1 MDHRYSQAPLPP
13 GHPAFIA
20 RTPGVREVVRLFPEP
35 SAAGHGSLGVEGGLT
50 FVAGPGMGRTSLLL
64 HLQAALESERRIPCA
79 RVAIAQGAGATGF
92 QTFLGTL
99 AETARTEL
107 LASPSLAAPEHAA
120 LRAALAQPPPGDVA
134 GEPGALTPRG
144 LQDWIDGVGRAAAQG
159 RGCCLLFDDLDR
171 AAGAEWSGA
180 LVAGLRFTFQAASG
194 VTPIFALWNL
204 YFEESMPG
212 SNYFR
217 NVTRPIFVAPLEGS
231 PDASERTALVDLD
244 LPSLTAEARERI
256 EVLAGGHP
264 ALLQRL
270 LGELAGALRPEEVDG
285 LTAAALD
292 AKLLAGEPARR
303 EAVRAL
309 LGRVPQLLPA
319 LRRLERLPQPLS
331 YAALPPALAT
341 AGLLRRDARGM
352 AALPLWIQEGLAER
366 S

>member
-1 MDHRYSQAPLPP
+1 MDHRYSQAPLPV

-35 SAAGHGSLGVEGGLT
+35 SLAGHGSLGVEGGLT

-79 RVAIAQGAGATGF
+79 RVAIAEGASATGF

-99 AETARTEL
+99 AETARREL

-120 LRAALAQPPPGDVA
+120 LRAALSLPAAGDVA

-144 LQDWIDGVGRAAAQG
+144 LQDWIAGVGRAAAQG

-171 AAGAEWSGA
+171 AAGAEWAGA

-217 NVTRPIFVAPLEGS
+217 NVTRPIFLAPLDGS
-231 PDASERTALVDLD
+231 PDGAERTALIDLELQA
-244 LPSLTAEARERI
+244 LPAEARARV

-270 LGELAGALRPEEVDG
+270 LGALAEAVTPQEVGA
-285 LTAAALD
+285 LTAAAVD
-292 AKLLAGEPARR
+292 PKLAPQEPARR

-309 LGRVPQLLPA
+309 LGRVPQLVPA
-319 LRRLERLPQPLS
+319 LRRLGRLPQPLS

-341 AGLLRRDARGM
+341 SGLVRRDAQGL
-352 AALPLWIQEGLAER
+352 AALPLWVQDGLG
-366 S
+366 